1 MIFHGV
7 LRRSVLA
14 SCIALVVPGSAL
26 LDAQVIAPTPLHID
40 STEAIFYDNVVHDVY
55 LRVNETDWETLKA
68 HYLEDT
74 YYPAD
79 VAIDDKIVR
88 NVGIK
93 SRGSGSRSG
102 VKPGIKLAFNQY
114 VSGQDLFGLK
124 SLVLRNNTQDPSNL
138 HERLSMML
146 YTRLGLPA
154 PREVFARFW
163 VNKQYA
169 GLYTIVE
176 PIDQSFLQRVFGEN
190 AGYLYSY
197 DYPNSAAP
205 FYFEDRG
212 GDPSLYVPTPFSPE
226 THKSDPQ
233 PEVIARWVEAVN
245 QSSDAAFRDAVAPY
259 LDLSAFVRFVAVE
272 AFIADDDGVLGNWG
286 MNNFYSYR
294 RQDQSRFTL
303 LPWDK
308 SDAFIVGPDASVWH
322 NINDVPPSLQNR
334 LMARALA
341 LSDVRDAF
349 IATLRDCVAATTAAD
364 ATTSGTS
371 GWLESEIL
379 REYGQIRDLVRAD
392 NVKPFT
398 NDQFEQSIRSLIDFA
413 RRRGSFVIGS
423 LPALSPTE

>member
-1 MIFHGV
+1 MNSD
-7 LRRSVLA
+7 RARYRSVLA
-14 SCIALVVPGSAL
+14 SFIVLVVTGAAL
-26 LDAQVIAPTPLHID
+26 FGAQVIAPPPLHID
-40 STEAIFYDNVVHDVY
+40 GTDALFDDRVVHDVY
-55 LRVNETDWETLKA
+55 LRVNQTDWETLKA
-68 HYLEDT
+68 HYLDDT

-79 VAIDDKIVR
+79 VAVDDTIVR

-102 VKPGIKLAFNQY
+102 IKPGIKLAFNRY
-114 VSGQDLFGLK
+114 ISGQDLFGLK

-138 HERLSMML
+138 HERLSMLL

-163 VNKQYA
+163 VNKEYA

-176 PIDQSFLQRVFGEN
+176 PIDPSFLQRVFGEN

-205 FYFEDRG
+205 FYFENRG
-212 GDPSLYVPTPFSPE
+212 SDPSLYVPTPFSPE
-226 THKSDPQ
+226 THASDPHA
-233 PEVIARWVEAVN
+233 EVIAQWVEAIN

-259 LDLSAFVRFVAVE
+259 LDLPSFIRFVAIE

-294 RQDQSRFTL
+294 REDQSRFTL

-308 SDAFIVGPDASVWH
+308 SDAFIVGPEASVWH
-322 NINDVPPSLQNR
+322 NIMDVPPPQQNR
-334 LMARALA
+334 LVARALA
-341 LSDVRDAF
+341 LSDVRNAF
-349 IATLRDCVAATTAAD
+349 IAALRDCVAVTTSAD
-364 ATTSGTS
+364 ASTSGAS

-392 NVKPFT
+392 TVKPFT
-398 NDQFEQSIRSLIDFA
+398 NDQFEQSVQLLMDFA
-413 RRRGSFVIGS
+413 RRRGALVLGS
-423 LPALSPTE
+423 LPALSQTE